1 MTSLLDAK
9 LDPHRH
15 RSGGK
20 DQINRA
26 FHVSAFNARVPHPLV
41 NRHVE
46 QDLTDLIKPYAMRL
60 QEGSILAAA
69 AENQGENHAKQKG
82 VSTRTQLQVQ
92 IRHLGDF
99 GTARVDNQQMAARI
113 ALDLV
118 DKITRVAK
126 TVSEPGITAD

>member
-9 LDPHRH
+9 LDSHCH

-20 DQINRA
+20 DQINRT
-26 FHVSAFNARVPHPLV
+26 FRVSALNPRVPHPLV

-46 QDLTDLIKPYAMRL
+46 QDLADLVEPHSMHL
-60 QEGSILAAA
+60 QERSIVAAA
-69 AENQGENHAKQKG
+69 VENQGENRAKQKG

-92 IRHLGDF
+92 VRHLGDF

-126 TVSEPGITAD
+126 TMGEPWI